1 MESKSASRGQS
12 CGAPSA
18 RLGLRSAQGPSEARL
33 FTSPVKWRLP
43 FPVSASSSAWLF
55 PRGGE
60 GGSQQFQL
68 CGPGSGERLCSLW
81 PAWPVFRAHPLS
93 SHRHPAND
101 THRVIVVWSGI
112 SVPWE
117 GGACGCGVCRGKG
130 TLLQEWVGPPRRP
143 DVAAGDRRAL
153 PCPVPCTLS
162 PVWWA
167 SIGTDCC
174 AFKNARGKSVAPLRS
189 PLGLPTPWL
198 QEPAP

>member
-33 FTSPVKWRLP
+33 FTSPVKWGLP

-81 PAWPVFRAHPLS
+81 PAWPVFRALPLS
-93 SHRHPAND
+93 SHRHPAN
-101 THRVIVVWSGI
+101 RVIVVWSGI
-112 SVPWE
+112 SSLGRE
-117 GGACGCGVCRGKG
+117 G
-130 TLLQEWVGPPRRP
+130 P
-143 DVAAGDRRAL
+143 VAAVSAGGRGLCYRSGWGRLAGQTWPL
-153 PCPVPCTLS
+153 GTGEPCLVLSPAPCPLCGGRPSARIAVHLRMLG
-162 PVWWA
+162 A
-167 SIGTDCC
+167 S
-174 AFKNARGKSVAPLRS
+174 L
-189 PLGLPTPWL
+189 WL
-198 QEPAP
+198 L

>member
-1 MESKSASRGQS
+1 MV
-12 CGAPSA
+12 SA
-18 RLGLRSAQGPSEARL
+18 RSIRGSSLY
-33 FTSPVKWRLP
+33 LP
-43 FPVSASSSAWLF
+43 GQVGAAVSSVGFVLSLAFSTRWQ
-55 PRGGE
+55 

-81 PAWPVFRAHPLS
+81 PACPIFRAHPLS
-93 SHRHPAND
+93 SHRHPAN
-101 THRVIVVWSGI
+101 RVIVVWSGI
-112 SVPWE
+112 SSLGRE
-117 GGACGCGVCRGKG
+117 GPVAAVSAGGRGLCYRSG
-130 TLLQEWVGPPRRP
+130 WGRLTGQN
-143 DVAAGDRRAL
+143 VAAGDRRAL

>member
-33 FTSPVKWRLP
+33 FTSPVKWGLP

-81 PAWPVFRAHPLS
+81 PACPIFRAHPLS
-93 SHRHPAND
+93 SHRHPAN
-101 THRVIVVWSGI
+101 RVIVVWSGI
-112 SVPWE
+112 SIPWE
-117 GGACGCGVCRGKG
+117 GGACGCGVCRRKG
-130 TLLQEWVGPPRRP
+130 TLLQEWVGPPHRP
-143 DVAAGDRRAL
+143 ERGRWGPASPAL
-153 PCPVPCTLS
+153 PCPLHPVPC
-162 PVWWA
+162 VV
-167 SIGTDCC
+167 GVH
-174 AFKNARGKSVAPLRS
+174 RH
-189 PLGLPTPWL
+189 GLL
-198 QEPAP
+198 CI

>member
-33 FTSPVKWRLP
+33 FTSPVKWGLP
-43 FPVSASSSAWLF
+43 FPVSALSSAWLF

-93 SHRHPAND
+93 SHRHPAN
-101 THRVIVVWSGI
+101 RVIVVWSGI
-112 SVPWE
+112 SSLGRE
-117 GGACGCGVCRGKG
+117 GPVAAVSAGGRG
-130 TLLQEWVGPPRRP
+130 LLQEWVGPPLRP
-143 DVAAGDRRAL
+143 ERGRWGPASPASSCPL
-153 PCPVPCTLS
+153 HPVPC
-162 PVWWA
+162 VV
-167 SIGTDCC
+167 GVH
-174 AFKNARGKSVAPLRS
+174 RH
-189 PLGLPTPWL
+189 GLL
-198 QEPAP
+198 CI

>member
-33 FTSPVKWRLP
+33 FTSPVKWGLP
-43 FPVSASSSAWLF
+43 FPVSALSSAWLF

-93 SHRHPAND
+93 SHRHPAN
-101 THRVIVVWSGI
+101 RVIVVWSGI
-112 SVPWE
+112 SSLGRE
-117 GGACGCGVCRGKG
+117 GPVAAVSAGGRGLCYRSG
-130 TLLQEWVGPPRRP
+130 WGRLTGQN
-143 DVAAGDRRAL
+143 VAAGDRRAL